1 MSKDLW
7 SYLIF
12 IIALVASFILD
23 LFVFSKKNK
32 EVSIHSATF
41 QYLFWVA
48 ISLAY
53 CGFLWYEYS
62 AKVSLE
68 FLSAYFMEMS
78 LSIDNIF
85 VFVMIFASLQINS
98 KNVGRVLMIGVVLAI
113 LFRIIFIAIGIV
125 LVQKFHFI
133 LYFFGAFLIFTG
145 FKMFF
150 ENQEEENDVRD
161 GKLYKFIR
169 RYLRY
174 TDAEPHGKYLINK
187 NGKSFFTKLA
197 LAILIIGVTDI
208 IFALDSIPA
217 VFAITTDNLIVFS
230 SNIFAVLGLRALF
243 FILQKAADKFDFLQQ
258 GIAVVLILVGAK
270 MFLELIHIYIPI
282 WASLLSIILC
292 IGSSIVYS
300 LHHNRKATKLDQHH
314 DTGQ

>member
-1 MSKDLW
+1 MDKNQL

-12 IIALVASFILD
+12 IIALIVSFLLD
-23 LFVFSKKNK
+23 LFVFSKKDK
-32 EVSIHSATF
+32 EVSIKSATY
-41 QYLFWVA
+41 QYLFWVT

-53 CGFLWYEYS
+53 CGFLWAEFS
-62 AKVSLE
+62 SKTALE

-85 VFVMIFASLQINS
+85 VFVMIFASLQINV

-145 FKMFF
+145 VKMFF
-150 ENQEEENDVRD
+150 QNQEEENDVRD

-174 TDAEPHGKYLINK
+174 TDAEPHGKYIINK

-208 IFALDSIPA
+208 VFALDSIPA

-258 GIAVVLILVGAK
+258 GIAIVLILVGAK
-270 MFLELIHIYIPI
+270 MFLELINIHIPV
-282 WASLLSIILC
+282 WASLLSIVVC
-292 IGSSIVYS
+292 IGGSIVYS
-300 LHHNRKATKLDQHH
+300 LYHNRIHTKLDHH
-314 DTGQ
+314 DEGH

>member
-1 MSKDLW
+1 MSRDLL

-23 LFVFSKKNK
+23 LFVFSRKNK
-32 EVSIHSATF
+32 EVSIQSATF
-41 QYLFWVA
+41 QYLFWVL
-48 ISLAY
+48 ISLGY
-53 CGFLWYEYS
+53 CSFLWYEYS

-98 KNVGRVLMIGVVLAI
+98 KSVGRVLMIGVVLAI

-174 TDAEPHGKYLINK
+174 TDAEPHGKYVINK

-270 MFLELIHIYIPI
+270 MFLELIQIYIPI

>member
-1 MSKDLW
+1 ML

-12 IIALVASFILD
+12 VIALVASFILD
-23 LFVFSKKNK
+23 LFVFSKKDK
-32 EVSIHSATF
+32 EVSIQSATY

-48 ISLAY
+48 VSLAY
-53 CGFLWYEYS
+53 SAFLWFEFS
-62 AKVSLE
+62 SKTSLE

-85 VFVMIFASLQINS
+85 VFVMIFASLQIDS
-98 KNVGRVLMIGVVLAI
+98 KSVGRVLMIGVVLAI
-113 LFRIIFIAIGIV
+113 LFRIIFIAVGIV

-133 LYFFGAFLIFTG
+133 LYIFGGFLIFTG

-150 ENQEEENDVRD
+150 QNQEEENDVRD
-161 GKLYKFIR
+161 GRIYKFIR

-174 TDAEPHGKYLINK
+174 TDAEPHGKYIINK
-187 NGKSFFTKLA
+187 NGKSHFTKLA
-197 LAILIIGVTDI
+197 LAIFIIGITDI
-208 IFALDSIPA
+208 VFALDSIPA

-243 FILQKAADKFDFLQQ
+243 FILRKAADKFDFLQQ

-270 MFLELIHIYIPI
+270 MFLELIHIHIPV
-282 WASLLSIILC
+282 WASLLSIIVC
-292 IGSSIVYS
+292 IGGSIVYS
-300 LHHNRKATKLDQHH
+300 LYHNRTNTKLDHNQNE
-314 DTGQ
+314 GI

>member
-1 MSKDLW
+1 MAKDSI

-12 IIALVASFILD
+12 IIALVASFVLD

-32 EVSIHSATF
+32 EVSIRSASF
-41 QYLFWVA
+41 QYLFWVLV
-48 ISLAY
+48 SLAY
-53 CGFLWYEYS
+53 CCFLWYEYDS
-62 AKVSLE
+62 KISLE

-85 VFVMIFASLQINS
+85 VFVMIFSSLQIHNQ
-98 KNVGRVLMIGVVLAI
+98 NVGRVLMIGVVLAI

-133 LYFFGAFLIFTG
+133 LYYFGAFLIFTG

-174 TDAEPHGKYLINK
+174 TDAEPHGKYVISK

-217 VFAITTDNLIVFS
+217 VFAITTNNLVVFS

-270 MFLELIHIYIPI
+270 MFLELIHIHIPV
-282 WASLLSIILC
+282 WVSLVSIVVC
-292 IGSSIVYS
+292 IGTSIVYS
-300 LHHNRKATKLDQHH
+300 LFHNRKASKLEHHH
-314 DTGQ
+314 D

>member
-1 MSKDLW
+1 MSREFV

-12 IIALVASFILD
+12 IVALIASFVLD
-23 LFVFSKKNK
+23 LFVFSKKDK
-32 EVSIHSATF
+32 AVSIKSATY

-48 ISLAY
+48 ISLSY
-53 CGFLWYEYS
+53 CGFLWAEFNS
-62 AKVSLE
+62 KVAIE

-85 VFVMIFASLQINS
+85 VFVMIFASLQIDNKS
-98 KNVGRVLMIGVVLAI
+98 VGRVLMIGVVLAI

-133 LYFFGAFLIFTG
+133 LYIFGGFLIMTG
-145 FKMFF
+145 VKMFF
-150 ENQEEENDVRD
+150 QNQETEHDVRD
-161 GKLYKFIR
+161 GNIYKFIR

-174 TDAEPHGKYLINK
+174 TDAEPHGKYIIHK

-208 IFALDSIPA
+208 VFALDSIPA

-243 FILQKAADKFDFLQQ
+243 FILQKAADKFDYLQQ
-258 GIAVVLILVGAK
+258 GIAIVLILVGAK
-270 MFLELIHIYIPI
+270 MFLELINVHIPV
-282 WASLLSIILC
+282 WASLASIIVC
-292 IGSSIVYS
+292 IGGSIVYS
-300 LHHNRKATKLDQHH
+300 LYHNRRNSKLDHTQ
-314 DTGQ
+314 DEGN

>member
-1 MSKDLW
+1 MSREFV

-12 IIALVASFILD
+12 IIALIASFILD
-23 LFVFSKKNK
+23 LCVFSKKDQV
-32 EVSIHSATF
+32 VSIKSATY
-41 QYLFWVA
+41 QYLFWVS

-53 CGFLWYEYS
+53 CGFLWVEYNS
-62 AKVSLE
+62 RVSLE

-85 VFVMIFASLQINS
+85 VFVMIFSSLQIDS
-98 KNVGRVLMIGVVLAI
+98 KNTGRVLMVGVVLAI

-133 LYFFGAFLIFTG
+133 LYVFGGFLIFTG
-145 FKMFF
+145 VKMFF

-161 GKLYKFIR
+161 GRIYKFIR
-169 RYLRY
+169 RYMRY
-174 TDAEPHGKYLINK
+174 TDSEPHGRYVINK

-197 LAILIIGVTDI
+197 LAIFIIGVTDI
-208 IFALDSIPA
+208 LFALDSIPA

-270 MFLELIHIYIPI
+270 MFLELINIHIPV
-282 WASLLSIILC
+282 WASLVSIVVC
-292 IGSSIVYS
+292 IGGSIVYS
-300 LHHNRKATKLDQHH
+300 LHHNRIHSKFDHKH
-314 DTGQ
+314 DARK